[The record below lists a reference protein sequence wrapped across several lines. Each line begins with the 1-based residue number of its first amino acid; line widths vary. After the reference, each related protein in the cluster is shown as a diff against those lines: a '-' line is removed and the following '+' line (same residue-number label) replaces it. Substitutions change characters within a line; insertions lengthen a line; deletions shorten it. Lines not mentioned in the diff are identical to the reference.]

1 MDKMNLNVEAR
12 VPKLESLT
20 YNCLDELK
28 TISKTLIEMNR
39 LKRLKLKPKQHVFPL
54 SIQGANREAIKMYDE
69 IQELK
74 LKKEQERCSCT
85 QPHTPG
91 EFPACLV
98 PSYTPDVKPTPKL
111 VTMTPERGPT
121 EFPAEL
127 VPKDPFD
134 EEYTKMTL
142 EERRKYVL
150 PCTQCTAESK
160 PKLVVMTPE
169 EEAIDIIQSCVD
181 ACNPTTG

>member
-1 MDKMNLNVEAR
+1 MDLKIEAR

-20 YNCLDELK
+20 YDCLAELK

-74 LKKEQERCSCT
+74 LKKEQ
-85 QPHTPG
+85 G
-91 EFPACLV
+91 EFPSVL
-98 PSYTPDVKPTPKL
+98 TPRMLEDKEFAMKIRGPCPQPP
-111 VTMTPERGPT
+111 PERGST

-134 EEYTKMTL
+134 DVFAKMTE
-142 EERRKYVL
+142 EERIASNHRC
-150 PCTQCTAESK
+150 PQCVQSDKDTCNKPICPLDESTSDK
-160 PKLVVMTPE
+160 
-169 EEAIDIIQSCVD
+169 
-181 ACNPTTG
+181 